1 MMAGIAMLGFYFWR
15 RYKKP
20 LQEEEG
26 CQLHHSCTAPS
37 SAVISGRCKRIH

>member
-20 LQEEEG
+20 LQEEG